1 MNKCH
6 ASVKKTNIEDEN
18 KNFSRFNLKPF
29 SHLFRLLIRQSQN
42 NLFEK
47 FLNMETSN
55 LVDKT
60 SMIELHTHAKSQNI
74 IEIINQRYKK
84 TRNAKI

>member
-1 MNKCH
+1 
-6 ASVKKTNIEDEN
+6 
-18 KNFSRFNLKPF
+18 
-29 SHLFRLLIRQSQN
+29 
-42 NLFEK
+42 
-47 FLNMETSN
+47 METSY

-60 SMIELHTHAKSQNI
+60 SMIEFDIQAKSQNI

>member
-1 MNKCH
+1 
-6 ASVKKTNIEDEN
+6 
-18 KNFSRFNLKPF
+18 
-29 SHLFRLLIRQSQN
+29 
-42 NLFEK
+42 
-47 FLNMETSN
+47 METSN